1 MLLLTVGVDLH
12 CLDCSVVALNF
23 ISLHCTVLCCT
34 ALHNVLCVAL
44 YVRHWAGNLGWWP
57 KPIYTLLQ
65 PADIADG
72 IAHCAILL
80 AQASHCT
87 FRQSFAQEQEHF
99 TFAQCAICSD
109 KGSRRVG
116 IDCTVHIALC
126 TSMHSIQCAIC
137 SDKGTV

>member
-34 ALHNVLCVAL
+34 ALHNVLGVPL

-72 IAHCAILL
+72 IAHCAIPL
-80 AQASHCT
+80 AQASQCT
-87 FRQSFAQEQEHF
+87 FWQSFAHQTLNF
-99 TFAQCAICSD
+99 VTFLCIHQSQRVASNLHNAQ
-109 KGSRRVG
+109 G
-116 IDCTVHIALC
+116 IGIALC
-126 TSMHSIQCAIC
+126 IVC
-137 SDKGTV
+137 TVLW

>member
-23 ISLHCTVLCCT
+23 ISLHCTVLCCP
-34 ALHNVLCVAL
+34 ALHIVSCVAL

-65 PADIADG
+65 PADIVDG

-80 AQASHCT
+80 AQASQCT

-99 TFAQCAICSD
+99 TFLHIHQSQRVASNLHNAQ
-109 KGSRRVG
+109 G
-116 IDCTVHIALC
+116 IGIALC
-126 TSMHSIQCAIC
+126 IVC
-137 SDKGTV
+137 TVLW